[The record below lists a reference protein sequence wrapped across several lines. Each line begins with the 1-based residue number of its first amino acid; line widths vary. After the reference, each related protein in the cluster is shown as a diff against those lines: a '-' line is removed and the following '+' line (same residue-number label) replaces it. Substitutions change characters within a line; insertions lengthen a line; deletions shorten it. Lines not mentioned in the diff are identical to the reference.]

1 MWAAFLWSSHRECCW
16 GRFITV
22 QCLPWVVLTST
33 TPAILRNLHC
43 FLSVLVLAFSS
54 HACFN
59 LDSLRDL
66 IIYQLVFRQARSVVL
81 HLSRSLLAHVSREEG
96 LKVSVSFTQ
105 VQVQKHRDLS
115 AVYKKKTFF
124 EGLTTHDSRPHL
136 QMDPSVE
143 QLWTSAKPDT
153 MATGSHQYRCQDPW
167 RR

>member
-1 MWAAFLWSSHRECCW
+1 MSYPATSPSLSQTGTCGLLSSGAHIENVAR
-16 GRFITV
+16 GGSLLSSVYRGA
-22 QCLPWVVLTST
+22 VLTST

-54 HACFN
+54 PACFN

-96 LKVSVSFTQ
+96 LKVPVSFTQ

-115 AVYKKKTFF
+115 AVYKKK
-124 EGLTTHDSRPHL
+124 
-136 QMDPSVE
+136 PS
-143 QLWTSAKPDT
+143 LRD
-153 MATGSHQYRCQDPW
+153 
-167 RR
+167 